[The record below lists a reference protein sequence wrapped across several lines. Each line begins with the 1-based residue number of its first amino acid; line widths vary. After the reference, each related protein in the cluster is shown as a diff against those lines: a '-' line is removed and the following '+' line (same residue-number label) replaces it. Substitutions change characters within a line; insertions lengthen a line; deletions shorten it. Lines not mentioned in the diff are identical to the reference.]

1 MNVPCPRL
9 FEVEALRDG
18 RLSGVEEARFQAHL
32 KGCASCAR
40 EVRALEAL
48 SDALRASGDTEAD
61 ELRVRRER
69 TRLLAAFD
77 ASLVPAPRRRVRR
90 WLAGAAACVVLA
102 ALAVLAF
109 RPPPPREHALESTQ
123 AVPNPATVRAD
134 GSAKWSREADARL
147 ERITLH
153 SGALS
158 IRVDHAISPRRLL
171 VILPDGELEDIGTTF
186 SVSAD
191 AGQTTRV
198 SVQEGSV
205 VLRLRG
211 KPALALSAG
220 TSWSPSTSAS
230 VDAPALAVSAAPPAS
245 AAPTRISPAPI
256 AAAQPTPARAAATN
270 PDASSR
276 TARGKLA
283 LSPSASSASSA
294 SNVVASEQALDPA
307 ADFRAA
313 MSALN
318 SGDNPGAS
326 ARFAAFINQHPQD
339 ARAEDA
345 AYLRV
350 IALQRAGDTSAM
362 KQAAAAY
369 LRRYPGGFR
378 KSEVEP
384 LSR

>member
-1 MNVPCPRL
+1 MNAPCPRL

-18 RLSGVEEARFQAHL
+18 RLSGVEVARFQAHL

-40 EVRALEAL
+40 EARALEAL
-48 SDALRASGDTEAD
+48 SHALREPGHAAAD

-77 ASLVPAPRRRVRR
+77 ASLVPAPRRRVRP
-90 WLAGAAACVVLA
+90 WLAGATACVALA
-102 ALAVLAF
+102 ALAVLVY
-109 RPPPPREHALESTQ
+109 RSPPPRDHAVESPRAMPT
-123 AVPNPATVRAD
+123 PATVRAD
-134 GSAKWSREADARL
+134 SSAKWSREADARL

-158 IRVDHAISPRRLL
+158 IRVDHATSPRRLL

-211 KPALALSAG
+211 KPAFALSAG
-220 TSWSPSTSAS
+220 ASWSPTSSAL
-230 VDAPALAVSAAPPAS
+230 VDAPALPVSSAS
-245 AAPTRISPAPI
+245 AAPARISPAP
-256 AAAQPTPARAAATN
+256 AAAAPAPLATARAVPTHSG
-270 PDASSR
+270 PSSR
-276 TARGKLA
+276 AVRGKLPP
-283 LSPSASSASSA
+283 SPSASSTA
-294 SNVVASEQALDPA
+294 NVVASEQEPDPA

-313 MSALN
+313 MAALN

-326 ARFAAFINQHPQD
+326 ARFAAFINQHPHD

-350 IALQRAGDTSAM
+350 IALQRAGDTNAM
-362 KQAAAAY
+362 KQAAGAY
-369 LRRYPGGFR
+369 LSRYPGGFR